1 MNMAIMARVESI
13 SVADPAYQAY
23 QILHIGFTVAP
34 ILFGLDK
41 FFNLMVDWE
50 KYLAPWLVRIIGNA
64 HTFMLGVGIVEIVA
78 GLLVAFKPRWGA
90 YIVALWLLGIIF
102 NLLTYSGFY
111 DIALRDFGLLLAA
124 LALGRLSVR
133 YSTVQNHVC
142 FSIQLGNGL
151 KKSLRISGGGGSSRE
166 HSIR

>member
-1 MNMAIMARVESI
+1 MATIARAESI

-41 FFNLMVDWE
+41 FFNFMVDWE
-50 KYLAPWLVRIIGNA
+50 KYVAPWLVRIIGNA

-90 YIVALWLLGIIF
+90 YIVALAIPAYCLLRWRLLVCRCATPRCRAAF
-102 NLLTYSGFY
+102 VFQSVCRVLRNL
-111 DIALRDFGLLLAA
+111 
-124 LALGRLSVR
+124 
-133 YSTVQNHVC
+133 
-142 FSIQLGNGL
+142 
-151 KKSLRISGGGGSSRE
+151 
-166 HSIR
+166 

>member
-1 MNMAIMARVESI
+1 MATVGAEALESGAVWQDTVRLTATLPNSKRRKTKMATIARAESI
-13 SVADPAYQAY
+13 SVTDPAHQAY
-23 QILHIGFTVAP
+23 QILHIGFTAAP

-50 KYLAPWLVRIIGNA
+50 KYVAPWVVRIIGNA

-78 GLLVAFKPRWGA
+78 GLVVAFKPRWGA

-124 LALGRLSVR
+124 LALGRLSER
-133 YSTVQNHVC
+133 YSRV
-142 FSIQLGNGL
+142 
-151 KKSLRISGGGGSSRE
+151 
-166 HSIR
+166 

>member
-1 MNMAIMARVESI
+1 MATIARAESI
-13 SVADPAYQAY
+13 SVADPACQAY

-50 KYLAPWLVRIIGNA
+50 KYVAPWAVRIIGNA
-64 HTFMLGVGIVEIVA
+64 HAFMLGVGIIEVVA
-78 GLLVAFKPRWGA
+78 GLVVAFKPRWGA

-111 DIALRDFGLLLAA
+111 DIALRDFWLIACCVGTGAIVGA
-124 LALGRLSVR
+124 LQPGVE
-133 YSTVQNHVC
+133 
-142 FSIQLGNGL
+142 
-151 KKSLRISGGGGSSRE
+151 LRSR
-166 HSIR
+166 

>member
-1 MNMAIMARVESI
+1 MATIARAESI

-50 KYLAPWLVRIIGNA
+50 KYVAPWAVRIIGNA
-64 HTFMLGVGIVEIVA
+64 HAFMLGVGIVEIVA
-78 GLLVAFKPRWGA
+78 GLVVAFRPRWGA

-124 LALGRLSVR
+124 LALGRLSER
-133 YSTVQNHVC
+133 YS
-142 FSIQLGNGL
+142 
-151 KKSLRISGGGGSSRE
+151 RA
-166 HSIR
+166 